1 MSHFETVEVTALAVG
16 SQQAEAAIAHKPRS
30 GVGIMDVTFPEYQ
43 DASDFE
49 PRAETPTEH
58 EDVQAPDDS

>member
-1 MSHFETVEVTALAVG
+1 
-16 SQQAEAAIAHKPRS
+16 
-30 GVGIMDVTFPEYQ
+30 MDVTFPEYQ